1 MCLCNTWYHETCDK
15 FKLSRAS
22 KFLPNSFAPLL
33 PTREYQ
39 DNSCPHELGA
49 QWDPASTGQVVSLP
63 CCKPPDSSSLDEP
76 LKFLFLLICCSSHI
90 PSGRSWAIPS
100 LSWAHHLGCAGGDAA
115 VKGARAGDTQTVEP
129 GHHGQVPKAT
139 GACVELEWPEW
150 TPGSQSLVD
159 SSSMKQQW
167 GGKSI
172 FLLARR
178 SV

>member
-1 MCLCNTWYHETCDK
+1 MKLVINSNYHVHQSSSLIVLLLC
-15 FKLSRAS
+15 
-22 KFLPNSFAPLL
+22 
-33 PTREYQ
+33 
-39 DNSCPHELGA
+39 
-49 QWDPASTGQVVSLP
+49 SLP
-63 CCKPPDSSSLDEP
+63 GNIRIIPALMSWGHSGIQPARDRLYHFHAANLLIPPSLDEP